1 MKREYYKVKI
11 NNFLSV
17 HSIKMSSRKI
27 KFGDKEVNKKEFYS
41 SEQAIPL
48 DSVDLDKII
57 VSSKWKISDTTYK
70 YLCGYLNNDVIQPLC
85 VILPQMNGYIK
96 YFDDGGKN
104 MSFVKDDEEVYEKYN
119 EIWEVVRKLLKVKFT
134 VGPVRDDKYLIAKLK
149 IFNGTNR
156 TTFTNN
162 AIPIERTSYNCI
174 PAIDIDS
181 VLRIDNKRSYPQA
194 YLEQCKN
201 KLRKRKIVN
210 FIDDEI
216 IDEDSD
222 RDSDID
228 DAVDSHIN
236 FSVPDSYIKI

>member
-1 MKREYYKVKI
+1 
-11 NNFLSV
+11 
-17 HSIKMSSRKI
+17 MSSRKI
-27 KFGDKEVNKKEFYS
+27 KFGDKEISKKEFYS
-41 SEQAIPL
+41 SKQAIPL

-96 YFDDGGKN
+96 CFDDGGKN
-104 MSFVKDDEEVYEKYN
+104 MSFVTDDEEVYEKYN
-119 EIWEVVRKLLKVKFT
+119 EIWEVVRKLLKLKFT

-162 AIPIERTSYNCI
+162 DIPLERTSYNCI
-174 PAIDIDS
+174 LAIDIDS
-181 VLRIDNKRSYPQA
+181 VLRIDNKRAYPQA
-194 YLEQCKN
+194 YLEQCKY

-216 IDEDSD
+216 IDEDSEN
-222 RDSDID
+222 DSDSD
-228 DAVDSHIN
+228 N
-236 FSVPDSYIKI
+236 YGEIKSKEEIKNIELFR